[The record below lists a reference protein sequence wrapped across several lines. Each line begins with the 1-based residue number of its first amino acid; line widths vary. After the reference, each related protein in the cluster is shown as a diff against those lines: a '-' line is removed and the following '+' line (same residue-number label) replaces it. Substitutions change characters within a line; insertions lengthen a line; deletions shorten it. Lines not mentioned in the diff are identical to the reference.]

1 MAKII
6 DTKVVVLCTNSNG
19 APEFHTCSVSV
30 TEKQISQGDHYEL
43 AKGNATY
50 NGFEEPMIAFDA
62 QDEAGKQLGE
72 IHVWL

>member
-1 MAKII
+1 LHEQQRRAR
-6 DTKVVVLCTNSNG
+6 
-19 APEFHTCSVSV
+19 VSHV
-30 TEKQISQGDHYEL
+30 FGICDRKTDHYEL